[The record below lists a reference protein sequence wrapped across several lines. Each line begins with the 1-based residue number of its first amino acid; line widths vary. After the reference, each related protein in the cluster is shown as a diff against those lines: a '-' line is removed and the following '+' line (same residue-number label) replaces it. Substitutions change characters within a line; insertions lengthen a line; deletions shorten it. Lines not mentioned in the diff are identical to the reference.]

1 VSTPVVIDGRAAA
14 RREVGGVERVAREMA
29 TLLPRLDPDR
39 YRVAAP
45 PRALAHRAGHLWE
58 QLVLP
63 SMPAQLV
70 YCPAMLGPL
79 RHSKRNVM
87 CIYDAASV
95 RHPEWYSGSYAAYQR
110 RLLPR
115 LARRA
120 KLVITASQFGRTE
133 VIEVLGAKPE
143 RTHVVPLGVAD
154 AFTPDADASAARAA
168 FGLDRPYVLT
178 VGSLIARKNFSAL
191 SHAAETLRGQGVD
204 VVAAGSG
211 RGYMRAGPT
220 PVRELGYVDQRLLP
234 GLYAGAAAFTL
245 PSLYE
250 GFGLPVLE
258 AMASGVPVVASD
270 RGALPEVCGDAALL
284 VDPTD
289 PAALT
294 EAILAAIGHDALRK
308 AGLARARSFN
318 WERTACETD
327 ALIEPLL

>member
-1 VSTPVVIDGRAAA
+1 VSTPVVIDGRAAV

-29 TLLPRLDPDR
+29 ALLPRLDPNR

-45 PRALAHRAGHLWE
+45 PRPLAHRAGHLWE
-58 QLVLP
+58 QLILP
-63 SMPAQLV
+63 SLPSRIV

-95 RHPEWYSGSYAAYQR
+95 RHPDWYSKSYAAYQR

-120 KLVITASQFGRTE
+120 RLVVTASQFGRTE
-133 VIEVLGAKPE
+133 VIEVLGARPD
-143 RTHVVPLGVAD
+143 RTHVVPLGVGE
-154 AFTPDADASAARAA
+154 AFSPDADAMAARAA
-168 FGLDRPYVLT
+168 FGLERPYVLT
-178 VGSLIARKNFSAL
+178 VGSLIARKNFDAL
-191 SHAAETLRGQGVD
+191 AHAADALRGEGVD
-204 VVAAGSG
+204 LVAAGSG
-211 RGYMRAGPT
+211 RGYMRPGSS

-234 GLYAGAAAFTL
+234 GLYAGASAFTL

-270 RGALPEVCGDAALL
+270 RGALPEVCGNAALL

-289 PAALT
+289 PAALA
-294 EAILAAIGHDALRK
+294 EAILAARGDERLRS
-308 AGLARARSFN
+308 AGLARAHPFT
-318 WERTACETD
+318 WERTARETD
-327 ALIEPLL
+327 ALIEGLL

>member
-1 VSTPVVIDGRAAA
+1 MSTPVVINGRAAV

-29 TLLPRLDPDR
+29 TLLPRLDPSR

-45 PRALAHRAGHLWE
+45 PRPLAHRAGHVWE

-63 SMPAQLV
+63 SLPSHIV

-95 RHPEWYSGSYAAYQR
+95 RHPDWYSSSYAAYQR
-110 RLLPR
+110 RVLPR

-120 KLVITASQFGRTE
+120 RLVVTASEFGRTE
-133 VIEVLGAKPE
+133 VVEVLGAKPD
-143 RTHVVPLGVAD
+143 RTRVVPLGVGEE
-154 AFTPDADASAARAA
+154 FSPDADATAARTA
-168 FGLDRPYVLT
+168 FGLERPYVLT
-178 VGSLIARKNFSAL
+178 VGSLIARKNFDAL
-191 SHAAETLRGQGVD
+191 AHAAEALRGEGVD
-204 VVAAGSG
+204 LVTAGSG
-211 RGYMRAGPT
+211 RGYMRQGSS

-234 GLYAGAAAFTL
+234 GLYAGASAFTL

-270 RGALPEVCGDAALL
+270 RGALPEVCGKAALL

-294 EAILAAIGHDALRK
+294 EAIMAARGDERLRS
-308 AGLARARSFN
+308 AGLARARPFT
-318 WERTACETD
+318 WERTARETD
-327 ALIEPLL
+327 ALIERLL